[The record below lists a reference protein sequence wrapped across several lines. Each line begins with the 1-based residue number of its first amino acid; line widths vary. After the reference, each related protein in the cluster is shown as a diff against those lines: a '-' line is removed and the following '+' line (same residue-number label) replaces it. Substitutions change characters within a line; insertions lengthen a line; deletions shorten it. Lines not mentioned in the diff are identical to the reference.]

1 MRISRLV
8 LVASLATILVTAGC
22 SQPASNHGGAGTAA
36 GDAAAETPA
45 PSAVTAALPAEQPGE
60 IAQGELLGIW
70 RVTGVVPDAGAKFAA
85 DDKAI
90 LGSLIDIAPEQLR
103 WTYAATQG
111 FDSDD
116 MCFGPVG
123 GIIDDPAY
131 AGTVRRQLAPAL
143 AQAGNGVTR
152 LSPPHEWLCGDGG
165 DWGGDA
171 AFQRIADDRLAMRWT
186 GGVTLLLTRLRKL
199 PVKAPELPP
208 TGAYEAGEAPAAQ

>member
-8 LVASLATILVTAGC
+8 LLASLAITGC
-22 SQPASNHGGAGTAA
+22 SQPASDSGSAAA
-36 GDAAAETPA
+36 GDSVAETPA
-45 PSAVTAALPAEQPGE
+45 PAPSAAAKALPAEQPGE
-60 IAQGELLGIW
+60 IAQSELLGIW
-70 RVTGVVPDAGAKFAA
+70 RVTGVVPDQGAKFVA

-103 WTYAATQG
+103 WSYAASTG

-116 MCFGPVG
+116 MCFGPVA

-131 AGTVRRQLAPAL
+131 AATVRGQMAPAL
-143 AQAGNGVTR
+143 VRAGESVTR
-152 LSPPHEWLCGDGG
+152 LSPPHQWLCGDGG
-165 DWGGDA
+165 DWGGGA
-171 AFQRIADDRLAMRWT
+171 AFQRLADDQLAMRWT

-199 PVKAPELPP
+199 PAKAPELPP

>member
-8 LVASLATILVTAGC
+8 LVTSLVLNLVTAGC
-22 SQPASNHGGAGTAA
+22 SQPASDSGSAAA

-45 PSAVTAALPAEQPGE
+45 PAPSAAARSLPAEQPGE
-60 IAQGELLGIW
+60 IAQGELVGIW
-70 RVTGVVPDAGAKFAA
+70 RVTGVVPDAGATFAA

-103 WTYAATQG
+103 WSYAASTG

-116 MCFGPVG
+116 MCFGPVA

-131 AGTVRRQLAPAL
+131 ASAVRGQLAPAL
-143 AQAGNGVTR
+143 ARAGEGVTR

-199 PVKAPELPP
+199 PAKAPELPP
-208 TGAYEAGEAPAAQ
+208 TGAYEASEAPAAQ

>member
-8 LVASLATILVTAGC
+8 LVASLAITGC
-22 SQPASNHGGAGTAA
+22 SQPASDSGGAGALA
-36 GDAAAETPA
+36 GDSVAGTPA
-45 PSAVTAALPAEQPGE
+45 PAPSVVAKAQPAEQPGE

-70 RVTGVVPDAGAKFAA
+70 RVTGVAPDQGAKFAA

-90 LGSLIDIAPEQLR
+90 IGSLIDIAPEQLR
-103 WTYAATQG
+103 WSYAASTG

-116 MCFGPVG
+116 MCFGPVA

-131 AGTVRRQLAPAL
+131 AGTVRGQMAPAL
-143 AQAGNGVTR
+143 ARAGESVTR
-152 LSPPHEWLCGDGG
+152 LSPPHQWLCGDGG

-171 AFQRIADDRLAMRWT
+171 AFQRLADDRLAMRWT

-199 PVKAPELPP
+199 PARAPELPP